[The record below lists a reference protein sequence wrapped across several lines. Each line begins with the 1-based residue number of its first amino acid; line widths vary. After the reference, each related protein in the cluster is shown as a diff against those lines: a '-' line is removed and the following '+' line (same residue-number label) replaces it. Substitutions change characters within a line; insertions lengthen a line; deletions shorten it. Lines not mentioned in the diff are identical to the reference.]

1 MKSIKRN
8 LKLRKLEEYA
18 MDKLI
23 KINNVL
29 NKSENVKS
37 NKSKVRNYKPIMF
50 WLGSVWS
57 ILALVNLTKMT
68 DFLSL
73 LLVDT
78 RTYLFF

>member
-8 LKLRKLEEYA
+8 LNLRKLEEYA

-29 NKSENVKS
+29 NKPEHVKS

-50 WLGSVWS
+50 
-57 ILALVNLTKMT
+57 
-68 DFLSL
+68 
-73 LLVDT
+73 
-78 RTYLFF
+78 